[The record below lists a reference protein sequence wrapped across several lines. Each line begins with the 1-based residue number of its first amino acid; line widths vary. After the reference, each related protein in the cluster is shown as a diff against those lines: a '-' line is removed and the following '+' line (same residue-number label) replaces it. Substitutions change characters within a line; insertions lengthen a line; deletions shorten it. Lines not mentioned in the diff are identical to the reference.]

1 MKVGSELGK
10 PKTYSILSYY
20 QLIAVQGLL
29 IFIAIINM
37 YYAFIF
43 ALDEEYINSYEPQN
57 DDPQTITPL
66 QNMDYLLTTIM
77 YDFALLVFIIQI
89 LEWIVIKNIITFQID
104 NNISDSRV
112 SIQSSESMLSEHT

>member
-1 MKVGSELGK
+1 LKVGSELGK

-43 ALDEEYINSYEPQN
+43 ALDEEYINSYEPLK

>member
-1 MKVGSELGK
+1 
-10 PKTYSILSYY
+10 
-20 QLIAVQGLL
+20 
-29 IFIAIINM
+29 M